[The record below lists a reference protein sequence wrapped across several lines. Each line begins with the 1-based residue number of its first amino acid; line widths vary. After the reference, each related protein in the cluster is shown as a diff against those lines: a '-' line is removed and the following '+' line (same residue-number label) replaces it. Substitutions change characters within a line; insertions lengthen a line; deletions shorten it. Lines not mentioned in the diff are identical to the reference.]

1 MGRCFVASISP
12 AKLTINPT
20 TVTTDHNGCEN
31 PLLNFIETDQ
41 TTSNR
46 PAIISKTHDIE
57 KNSKK
62 RADGHL
68 CKGLTRC
75 DPAPECKASRRK
87 ICNYS
92 GSHRSLT
99 MSGDEPSTV
108 QVYQITSETT
118 ILPASENA
126 GLAPWMHMIAAS
138 GLSDVFRT

>member
-12 AKLTINPT
+12 AKLTINST

-62 RADGHL
+62 ERTDISA
-68 CKGLTRC
+68 
-75 DPAPECKASRRK
+75 KARP
-87 ICNYS
+87 
-92 GSHRSLT
+92 
-99 MSGDEPSTV
+99 DE
-108 QVYQITSETT
+108 
-118 ILPASENA
+118 
-126 GLAPWMHMIAAS
+126 M
-138 GLSDVFRT
+138 